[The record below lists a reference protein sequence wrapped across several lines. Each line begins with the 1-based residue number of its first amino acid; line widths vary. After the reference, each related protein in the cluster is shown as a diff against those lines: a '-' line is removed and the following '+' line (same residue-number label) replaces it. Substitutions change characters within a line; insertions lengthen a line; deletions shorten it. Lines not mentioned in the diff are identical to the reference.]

1 MARPNPIFR
10 KEALDHL
17 DDAPRTAHRLVLIRP
32 VDRLALV
39 ALAAVVILATL
50 WSAFGSVS
58 VRVEGDGI
66 LLRPRRLA
74 DVGADGQ
81 LVSSAVLATLSE
93 PALVQQRNQ
102 LRARFEALRARDAA
116 ADVAAAHQL
125 ALQQDSLNRQLAE
138 LDARIAQLEGLVRDH
153 ADARRAVSALRRE
166 GLRAQESLLDAQAA
180 AARTRLATSEGL
192 VARGVAAAND
202 LATARAEVLAATQAL
217 AAVREAL
224 KSEPLEDLEAALAH
238 DDLLTRLADARAD
251 RDAAS
256 TRLVALQREED
267 LRRST
272 AAADQALLADQ
283 LAAVSLALD
292 RQRAAPEAPDAAE
305 AGGAATPADDPLLVA
320 VFMDAAAAKRVSPG
334 MEILVSPG
342 SVERARFGSARGEVT
357 EVSES
362 PVTPA
367 LAGALLDNPALA
379 ETLVADGSVVLLI
392 ARLTPDPSTDTG
404 FLWTTASGPPGTL
417 TPGTPVTAQVIVE
430 RRRPITWLL
439 PALRSAT
446 GTDG

>member
-1 MARPNPIFR
+1 MANPNPIFR

-17 DDAPRTAHRLVLIRP
+17 DDAPRTAHRVVLIRP

-39 ALAAVVILATL
+39 ALATVVILATL

-102 LRARFEALRARDAA
+102 LRARFEALRARDDA

-138 LDARIAQLEGLVRDH
+138 FDARIAQLEGMVRDH
-153 ADARRAVSALRRE
+153 NAARRAVSALRRE
-166 GLRAQESLLDAQAA
+166 GLRAQESLLDAQAV

-202 LATARAEVLAATQAL
+202 LAAARAEVLAATQAL

-238 DDLLTRLADARAD
+238 DDLLTRLADARAN

-256 TRLVALQREED
+256 TRLVSLQREED

-292 RQRAAPEAPDAAE
+292 RQRAAPEPAE
-305 AGGAATPADDPLLVA
+305 AEAAAPPAEDPLLVA

-362 PVTPA
+362 PVTTA

-379 ETLVADGSVVLLI
+379 DTLVANGSVVLLI
-392 ARLTPDPSTDTG
+392 ARLTPDPSTDSG
-404 FLWTTASGPPGTL
+404 FQWTTASGPPGRL

-439 PALRSAT
+439 PALRNAT
-446 GTDG
+446 GTGG

>member
-1 MARPNPIFR
+1 MANPNPIFR

-17 DDAPRTAHRLVLIRP
+17 DDAPRTAHRVVLIRP

-39 ALAAVVILATL
+39 ALATVVILATL

-102 LRARFEALRARDAA
+102 LRARFEALRARDDA

-138 LDARIAQLEGLVRDH
+138 FDARIAQLEGMVRDH
-153 ADARRAVSALRRE
+153 NAARRAVSALRRE
-166 GLRAQESLLDAQAA
+166 GLRAQESLLDAQAV

-202 LATARAEVLAATQAL
+202 LAAARAEVLAATQAL

-238 DDLLTRLADARAD
+238 DDLLTRLADARAN

-256 TRLVALQREED
+256 TRLVSLQREED

-292 RQRAAPEAPDAAE
+292 RHRAAPEPAE
-305 AGGAATPADDPLLVA
+305 AEAAAPPAEDPLLVA

-362 PVTPA
+362 PVTTA
-367 LAGALLDNPALA
+367 LAGALLDN
-379 ETLVADGSVVLLI
+379 GSVVLLI
-392 ARLTPDPSTDTG
+392 ARLTPDPSTDSG
-404 FLWTTASGPPGTL
+404 FQWTTASGPPGRL

-439 PALRSAT
+439 PALRNAT
-446 GTDG
+446 GTGG